1 MKLHTATL
9 LCLCATACSATRAP
23 TPSAP
28 TATAAAAPTAMVPT
42 APSVP
47 SVAGRTFDGPPP
59 ATPCRAEVEGACET
73 GSVSFEADGR
83 ASMVAPGSD
92 IIEVGRYTQSGAQV
106 EVSGRRSADV
116 RFTLEDEGRSL
127 VDASTHTRYR
137 LRGVPTPEP
146 AAR

>member
-1 MKLHTATL
+1 MKLRIATL

-28 TATAAAAPTAMVPT
+28 TAPTAATAPT

-47 SVAGRTFDGPPP
+47 SVAGRTFDAPPP
-59 ATPCRAEVEGACET
+59 ATPCRAEFEGACET

-92 IIEVGRYTQSGAQV
+92 VIEVGRYTQSGAQV